1 MFRLALYCSTMSTAT
16 IQQIGQNF
24 AAWIVT
30 VQRGETVA
38 IVDGGR
44 EVARLTP
51 PVTRAAPVATAAPL
65 VWPDFAARQRRT
77 FGAGF
82 MLPAGTVDAL
92 INEDRGA

>member
-1 MFRLALYCSTMSTAT
+1 MSTAT
-16 IQQIGQNF
+16 VQKIGQNF
-24 AAWIVT
+24 AAWIAT

-38 IVDGGR
+38 IVDEGR

-51 PVTRAAPVATAAPL
+51 PEKKTVPVAAATPL

-77 FGAGF
+77 FGEGF
-82 MLPAGTVDAL
+82 TLPAGTVDAL